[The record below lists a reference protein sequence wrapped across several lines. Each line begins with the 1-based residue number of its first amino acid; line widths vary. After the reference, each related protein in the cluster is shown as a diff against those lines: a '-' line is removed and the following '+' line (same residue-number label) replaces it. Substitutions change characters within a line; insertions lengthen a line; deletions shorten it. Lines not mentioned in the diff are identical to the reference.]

1 MIFHDNNKKEST
13 KVDNKEIAR
22 GMYES
27 FASGDVAAVTAAF
40 ADDIAWTE
48 ADGFPL
54 AGTYIGPQ
62 AVVENVFMRLGEFSD
77 NWGVVVERLVGDGDT
92 VVADGKY
99 TWNHKE
105 TGEPCAVRMAHMWT
119 FADGKATAFLQHVDT
134 ARVRELI
141 A

>member
-1 MIFHDNNKKEST
+1 MT
-13 KVDNKEIAR
+13 NKEIVA
-22 GMYES
+22 GMYAS
-27 FASGDVAAVTAAF
+27 FAAGDVAAVTAAF

-48 ADGFPL
+48 SDGFPL

-62 AVVENVFMRLGEFSD
+62 AVVENVFMRLGEFSH
-77 NWGVVVERLVGDGDT
+77 NWGVEVERIVADGDT

-105 TGEPCAVRMAHMWT
+105 TGDACSVRMAHVWT
-119 FADGKATAFLQHVDT
+119 FADGKATTFLQHVDT
-134 ARVRELI
+134 AGVRDLI

>member
-1 MIFHDNNKKEST
+1 MT
-13 KVDNKEIAR
+13 NKEFIQQL
-22 GMYES
+22 YEK
-27 FASGDVAAVTAAF
+27 FASGDVAAVVAGF
-40 ADDIAWTE
+40 DDNISWTE

-54 AGTYIGPQ
+54 AGTYTGPQ

-77 NWGVVVERLVGDGDT
+77 NWAVVIDRLVADGDT

-105 TGEPCAVRMAHMWT
+105 TGEPCEVRMAHIWT
-119 FADGKATAFLQHVDT
+119 LADGKATKFLQHVDS

-141 A
+141 E